1 MPQSTGA
8 LGLAPDCHYR
18 QGTWMNKRLTMHIG
32 LPKTGTTAL
41 QNFFFANRQALADD
55 GILYPMAGLS
65 GTSHYLLATQQPRRS
80 WDAVTGYWKA
90 LFKEVE
96 ASPLEHTLVS
106 SEFFCQDLAEA
117 LHGLASQYFT
127 DIRIVL
133 YLRRQDTVLYSTYN
147 QLVRKKRFTRDIRSL
162 VPVLLDY
169 HSMVHAL
176 AATFGQENVLVRPYE
191 QCQLRKGI
199 YANFLATLGLAL
211 DKKYELPAGSGSV
224 NASLH
229 QDLLEFMRH
238 CNQLPLLKP
247 ETEILDQALKGLC
260 SLFLA
265 NFKVE
270 PLLSPQER
278 FELISCQADKDAEI
292 ARIFLGRPGGELF
305 LEPWPDPGAAYE
317 PYPGLTAEKQ
327 HMILDIMPQ
336 QARNI
341 IEKLSPKARGRT
353 IGTPFLPPQ
362 PMNNIEGLMLERDR
376 MERELSRLY
385 EVVQVQ

>member
-1 MPQSTGA
+1 MKK
-8 LGLAPDCHYR
+8 C
-18 QGTWMNKRLTMHIG
+18 LTLHIG

-55 GILYPMAGLS
+55 GILYPEAGLS
-65 GTSHYLLATQQPRRS
+65 GTSHYMLPPQHPRRR
-80 WDAVTGYWKA
+80 WETVTGYWEA

-106 SEFFCQDLAEA
+106 SEFFSLDPAEM
-117 LHGLASQYFT
+117 LHGLASRYFT

-133 YLRRQDTVLYSTYN
+133 YLRRQDTMLYSTYN
-147 QLVRKKRFTRDIRSL
+147 QLVRKKRFTRDIRCL
-162 VPVLLDY
+162 APVLPDY
-169 HSMVHAL
+169 HTMVHVL

-270 PLLSPQER
+270 PLLSPRER
-278 FELISCQADKDAEI
+278 HELISCQADKDAEI
-292 ARIFLGRPGGELF
+292 ARTFLGRPGGELF
-305 LEPWPDPGAAYE
+305 LEPWPDPEAADE

-327 HMILDIMPQ
+327 HMIMDLVPQ
-336 QARNI
+336 RARDL
-341 IEKLSPKARGRT
+341 IERFCPEARQRT
-353 IGTPFLPPQ
+353 TGTPFLPPL
-362 PMNNIEGLMLERDR
+362 PMNDIEGLMLERDR